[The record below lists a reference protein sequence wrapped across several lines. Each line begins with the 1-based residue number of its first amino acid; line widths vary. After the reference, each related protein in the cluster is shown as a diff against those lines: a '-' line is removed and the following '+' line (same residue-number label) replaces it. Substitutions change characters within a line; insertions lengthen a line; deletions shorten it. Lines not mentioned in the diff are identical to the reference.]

1 MQSNEG
7 NRSSLPALGFADFA
21 TLCLGF
27 GCFFAVCPF
36 SALGTAAMLRD
47 AMGWQEILAAR
58 TTFLV
63 FSAVFFAARSNKGPG
78 WCLPGFLRSR
88 LSAPMG
94 EALFGAL
101 SAAVGF
107 VLLAF
112 GNPLLSGG
120 ALAALSG
127 CLLGFAMATL
137 GGGWFG
143 AFFAVRRKR
152 GRTACVVA
160 FACSFLATVLLTWAA
175 NLLCVDHNAS
185 LAVVLA
191 LLAASWGLYGLATHR
206 GRLVPEPASTRALEF
221 VPSTY
226 ARTLLLGFGASWA
239 CAYNTTI
246 ELGYGTGP
254 DQFARWALTLVLCGA
269 LLVLA
274 VAFVRKVDIGE
285 VRFGLM
291 LRWVVTAIGC
301 LWAFM
306 PALVAQAPILAG
318 ALFIMVFWVQ
328 LTVFFVFAMEVC
340 LESDLPFHQVLAR
353 YFGIFVA
360 ATCAGSLVFWLI
372 KVGVPQEGL
381 AYSLLGGFGAAC
393 SLLVIPFLPSRGSS
407 ANVFTMAHLPE
418 DEGSRE
424 RNERARRNV
433 AEECGFTTRE
443 TQVFELLM
451 RGMTRDE
458 VAAELQISP
467 WTVRTT
473 SARCS
478 PRRAPTRPRSSWRW
492 CMGARGRGRR
502 ASDVPGRRASHTEK
516 AL

>member
-1 MQSNEG
+1 MRSNGG
-7 NRSSLPALGFADFA
+7 NPSSLPTLGAADFA
-21 TLCLGF
+21 VLCLGF

-47 AMGWQEILAAR
+47 PMGWQEILVARAA
-58 TTFLV
+58 FLV
-63 FSAVFFAARSNKGPG
+63 FSAAFFAARGAKGPG
-78 WCLPGFLRSR
+78 WCLPGFVRSR
-88 LSAPMG
+88 LGSPVG
-94 EALFGAL
+94 EALVGAL
-101 SAAVGF
+101 GAMASF
-107 VLLAF
+107 TLLAF
-112 GNPLLSGG
+112 GYPLLSRG
-120 ALAALSG
+120 ALAVLSG

-137 GGGWFG
+137 GGAWFG
-143 AFFAVRRKR
+143 AFFAVRRER

-160 FACSFLATVLLTWAA
+160 FACSFLATVLLTWAS
-175 NLLCVDHNAS
+175 NLLGVGRGAA
-185 LAVVLA
+185 LAAVFA
-191 LLAASWGLYGLATHR
+191 LLAASWGLYGLAAR
-206 GRLVPEPASTRALEF
+206 RERLVLGPQATRASEF
-221 VPSTY
+221 VPSAY
-226 ARTLLLGFGASWA
+226 ARALLLSFGVSWA
-239 CAYNTTI
+239 CTYCITI

-254 DQFARWALTLVLCGA
+254 DQFVRWALTLLLCGV
-269 LLVLA
+269 LLLLA
-274 VAFVRKVDIGE
+274 VVFVRKVDIGE

-340 LESDLPFHQVLAR
+340 LESDLPFYQVLAR

-360 ATCAGSLVFWLI
+360 ATCAGSLTFWLI

-381 AYSLLGGFGAAC
+381 AYSLLGGVGAAC

-467 WTVRTT
+467 WTVKNHI
-473 SARCS
+473 
-478 PRRAPTRPRSSWRW
+478 RAVFAKTGTHSTKEL
-492 CMGARGRGRR
+492 M
-502 ASDVPGRRASHTEK
+502 
-516 AL
+516 ALVYGGEG

>member
-1 MQSNEG
+1 MRSNEG
-7 NRSSLPALGFADFA
+7 NPSSLPTLGAADFA
-21 TLCLGF
+21 VLCLGF

-58 TTFLV
+58 AAFLV
-63 FSAVFFAARSNKGPG
+63 FSVVFFAARGAKGPG
-78 WCLPGFLRSR
+78 WCLPGFVRSR
-88 LSAPMG
+88 LSDPVG
-94 EALFGAL
+94 EALVGAL
-101 SAAVGF
+101 GASAAF
-107 VLLAF
+107 ALLTF
-112 GNPLLSGG
+112 GHPLLSGG
-120 ALAALSG
+120 ALGVLSG
-127 CLLGFAMATL
+127 CLLGLAMATL

-143 AFFAVRRKR
+143 AFFAVRRER

-160 FACSFLATVLLTWAA
+160 FACSFLATVLLTWGA
-175 NLLCVDHNAS
+175 NLLCADRYAS
-185 LAVVLA
+185 LGVVVA
-191 LLAASWGLYGLATHR
+191 LLAVSWTLYGLAERR
-206 GRLVPEPASTRALEF
+206 GGLALKSRGARAPEF

-226 ARTLLLGFGASWA
+226 ARALLLGFGASWA
-239 CAYNTTI
+239 CAYSITI

-254 DQFARWALTLVLCGA
+254 DQFARWALTLLFCGA

-274 VAFVRKVDIGE
+274 VVLVRKVDIGE

-340 LESDLPFHQVLAR
+340 LESDLPFYQVLAR

-360 ATCAGSLVFWLI
+360 ATCVGSLVFWLI
-372 KVGVPQEGL
+372 KVAVPQEGL

-418 DEGSRE
+418 DEGSQE
-424 RNERARRNV
+424 RNERARKNV

-467 WTVRTT
+467 WTVKNHI
-473 SARCS
+473 
-478 PRRAPTRPRSSWRW
+478 RAVFAKT
-492 CMGARGRGRR
+492 GAH
-502 ASDVPGRRASHTEK
+502 STKELM
-516 AL
+516 ALVYGGEG